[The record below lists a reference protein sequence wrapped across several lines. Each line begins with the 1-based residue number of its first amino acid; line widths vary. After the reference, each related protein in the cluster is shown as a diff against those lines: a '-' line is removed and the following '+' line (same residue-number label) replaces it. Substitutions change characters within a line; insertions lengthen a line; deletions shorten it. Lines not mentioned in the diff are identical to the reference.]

1 MENED
6 YETVHV
12 PKKVI
17 EEARGLLRKSQE
29 EGNVEWRVCV
39 PLGAQQIVEVA
50 LAEFIQ
56 HLREDAEE

>member
-17 EEARGLLRKSQE
+17 EEARGLMRKSQE
-29 EGNVEWRVCV
+29 EGNVEWKVCS
-39 PLGAQQIVEVA
+39 PWGAQQIVDVA
-50 LAEFIQ
+50 LAEFIE